1 LNHLPLQL
9 SGGEQQRVAV
19 ARALVVD
26 PLVLLADEPTGN
38 LDPEVT
44 LDIMEL
50 FKRANARGTT
60 IIMAT
65 HDRGLIRQFPRR
77 VVSLDSGSLAMDDLP
92 LFRGQAETTGQPR

>member
-1 LNHLPLQL
+1 
-9 SGGEQQRVAV
+9 
-19 ARALVVD
+19 
-26 PLVLLADEPTGN
+26 
-38 LDPEVT
+38 
-44 LDIMEL
+44 MEL

-92 LFRGQAETTGQPR
+92 LFREQAETTGQRR